1 MLRYV
6 KYVNGEPRVVTVPRW
21 AIVLGVL
28 AALLVGFLVLILA
41 AGVALVVIPLAL
53 IAAAVAAWFGRGRRV
68 PPKQPD
74 SDINRRGIPHHRA
87 GRETRPAPLSPAAA
101 ATCGEKT
108 SL

>member
-68 PPKQPD
+68 QKPRDADPD
-74 SDINRRGIPHHRA
+74 IIDAEYRIVERDEKRDRRD
-87 GRETRPAPLSPAAA
+87 GRR
-101 ATCGEKT
+101 
-108 SL
+108 

>member
-74 SDINRRGIPHHRA
+74 SDIIDAEYRIIERDEKRDRRD
-87 GRETRPAPLSPAAA
+87 GRH
-101 ATCGEKT
+101 
-108 SL
+108 

>member
-41 AGVALVVIPLAL
+41 ASVALVVIPLAL
-53 IAAAVAAWFGRGRRV
+53 IAAAVAAWFGRGRR
-68 PPKQPD
+68 PRPQAESDPD
-74 SDINRRGIPHHRA
+74 IIDAEYRVIDRSEREQNKRDDRGR
-87 GRETRPAPLSPAAA
+87 
-101 ATCGEKT
+101 
-108 SL
+108 

>member
-68 PPKQPD
+68 PPQREGDTDIIDAEFRVIDRDERDRDRRRDGD
-74 SDINRRGIPHHRA
+74 SR
-87 GRETRPAPLSPAAA
+87 
-101 ATCGEKT
+101 
-108 SL
+108 

>member
-41 AGVALVVIPLAL
+41 AGVALVVLPLAL

-68 PPKQPD
+68 GPQREHDPD
-74 SDINRRGIPHHRA
+74 IIDAEFRVIDRDERARGNRDEPRDR
-87 GRETRPAPLSPAAA
+87 R
-101 ATCGEKT
+101 
-108 SL
+108 

>member
-53 IAAAVAAWFGRGRRV
+53 NAAAIAAWFGRGRRV
-68 PPKQPD
+68 TPQRESDPD
-74 SDINRRGIPHHRA
+74 IIDADFRVIDRSERDRDQRRDGDR
-87 GRETRPAPLSPAAA
+87 R
-101 ATCGEKT
+101 
-108 SL
+108 

>member
-53 IAAAVAAWFGRGRRV
+53 IAAAIAAWFGRGRRV
-68 PPKQPD
+68 PPQREGDTDIIDAEFRVIDRDERDRDRRRDGD
-74 SDINRRGIPHHRA
+74 SR
-87 GRETRPAPLSPAAA
+87 
-101 ATCGEKT
+101 
-108 SL
+108 

>member
-21 AIVLGVL
+21 AIALGVL

-53 IAAAVAAWFGRGRRV
+53 IAAAIAAWFGRGRRV
-68 PPKQPD
+68 KPQRERDPD
-74 SDINRRGIPHHRA
+74 IVDAEFRVIDRSERERDPRRDADRH
-87 GRETRPAPLSPAAA
+87 
-101 ATCGEKT
+101 
-108 SL
+108 

>member
-21 AIVLGVL
+21 AIILGVL

-53 IAAAVAAWFGRGRRV
+53 IAAAVAAWFGRGRRAT
-68 PPKQPD
+68 PQRESDPD
-74 SDINRRGIPHHRA
+74 IVDADFRVIDRSEREKDQRRDRDS
-87 GRETRPAPLSPAAA
+87 R
-101 ATCGEKT
+101 
-108 SL
+108 

>member
-6 KYVNGEPRVVTVPRW
+6 KYVNGEPHVVTVPRW

-68 PPKQPD
+68 PPQREGDTDIIDAEFRVIDRDERDRDRRRDGD
-74 SDINRRGIPHHRA
+74 SR
-87 GRETRPAPLSPAAA
+87 
-101 ATCGEKT
+101 
-108 SL
+108 

>member
-68 PPKQPD
+68 PPQREGDPD
-74 SDINRRGIPHHRA
+74 IIDAEFRVIDREERERKRRDD
-87 GRETRPAPLSPAAA
+87 
-101 ATCGEKT
+101 GEPR
-108 SL
+108 